1 MKREASSAG
10 PWKRFRS
17 TRNHSVEGLKRH
29 AIIPL
34 ERAYV
39 PKRVKV
45 AEALEV
51 KFVSDPRWLR
61 PVRLL
66 VKEYAEQAGF
76 SPETQQEVEL
86 AVGEA
91 LTNVMR
97 HSYGGDTTRPIDLRC
112 ALRDGAFE
120 IEVRD
125 HGEPFDVADLPP
137 PPDELRAGGRGV
149 YLIRTI
155 MDSVEY
161 LREDNRN
168 LLRMTKRP
176 ASS

>member
-1 MKREASSAG
+1 M
-10 PWKRFRS
+10 
-17 TRNHSVEGLKRH
+17 N
-29 AIIPL
+29 
-34 ERAYV
+34 
-39 PKRVKV
+39 V

-66 VKEYAEQAGF
+66 VEEFTEQAGF
-76 SPETQQEVEL
+76 SAQTQREVEL

-91 LTNVMR
+91 LANVMR

-112 ALRDGAFE
+112 VLRDGAFE
-120 IEVRD
+120 VEVRD
-125 HGEPFDVADLPP
+125 DGEPFDVADLPP

-149 YLIRTI
+149 YLMRTI
-155 MDSVEY
+155 MDTVEY